1 MVRLRLA
8 AGALAASVCAQALCE
23 TLALRV
29 ESAEEVFTPL
39 HSYAVGEVEG
49 DPIFFAGISGM
60 GLHARTQN
68 GTEIGF
74 PTSVFSDEIHL
85 FDVEAGVTHT
95 GGTAHLS
102 DDVRRALLVT
112 NAAHVQIGGT
122 LYMFGGYGPTLDGT
136 DWNTRGT
143 VTAIDL
149 AMVKEALETGVNI
162 PEGAFNVMTSAEAQ
176 VAGAKCVRLGD
187 DFALI
192 GGADFAGDYG
202 DRFNFAE
209 AYSHEIH
216 LFDPAV
222 SVVTPAQT
230 FSGTVSLSD
239 PFRRRDL
246 NAAPATLPGGQGGLV
261 SGFAILG
268 GVFKDGITA
277 WTTPMIHAQGDAE
290 VTHVV
295 DFQQKMH
302 QYEGPAASFYSE
314 SLDQNRF
321 VLMSGLSAHT
331 WDGQSFQPIFGGLWN
346 IPWTA
351 EITDI
356 TMEGGAFTQ
365 EIVTGAMPLPMVNGE
380 LVLAEGIPTN
390 ESGQVLL
397 DELPAREILLGRI
410 FGGLKAATA
419 SAAPST
425 WASNQVLEVSLLY
438 GVEGDLSRDGVVG
451 SQDLGLLLGSWGTSS
466 DNADMD
472 GDGVVGSRDLAI
484 ILGLWGNGGE

>member
-1 MVRLRLA
+1 MDWLRLA
-8 AGALAASVCAQALCE
+8 AGALAASVCAQALGE
-23 TLALRV
+23 TLTLRV
-29 ESAEEVFTPL
+29 EIAEETFTPL

-49 DPIFFAGISGM
+49 DPIFFGGIAGM

-68 GTEIGF
+68 GSEIGF
-74 PTSVFSDEIHL
+74 PTNVFSEEIHL
-85 FDVEAGVTHT
+85 FDVETGATHT

-112 NAAHVQIGGT
+112 NAAHVQIGGA

-143 VTAIDL
+143 VTAINL
-149 AMVKEALETGVNI
+149 AMVKEALETGVNV
-162 PEGAFNVMTSAEAQ
+162 PESAFSVMASAEAR

-192 GGADFAGDYG
+192 GGANFTGDYG
-202 DRFNFAE
+202 DRFNFTE
-209 AYSHEIH
+209 AYAHEIH
-216 LFDPAV
+216 IFDPDV
-222 SVVTPAQT
+222 SVATPTQT
-230 FSGTVSLSD
+230 FSGMVSFSD

-246 NAAPATLPGGQGGLV
+246 NAAPATLPDGQGGRTE
-261 SGFAILG
+261 GFVVLG
-268 GVFKDGITA
+268 GVFKDGFTA
-277 WTTPMIHAQGDAE
+277 WLTPLRYASGDSE
-290 VTHVV
+290 VSHVLA
-295 DFQQKMH
+295 FEQKMH

-331 WDGQSFQPIFGGLWN
+331 WDGQSFQPIAGGLWN
-346 IPWTA
+346 IPWTD
-351 EITDI
+351 EITEI
-356 TMEGGAFTQ
+356 VMEGGVFTS
-365 EIVTGAMPLPMVNGE
+365 ETVTGAMPLPMVNGE

-390 ESGQVLL
+390 ESGQILL

-425 WASNQVLEVSLLY
+425 WASNQTLEVYLLY
-438 GVEGDLSRDGVVG
+438 GVEGDLNRDGAVG
-451 SQDLGLLLGSWGTSS
+451 AQDLAMLLGLWGTT
-466 DNADMD
+466 DDAGDLN
-472 GDGVVGSRDLAI
+472 GDGVVGAQDLAAL
-484 ILGLWGNGGE
+484 LGRWGGGSE